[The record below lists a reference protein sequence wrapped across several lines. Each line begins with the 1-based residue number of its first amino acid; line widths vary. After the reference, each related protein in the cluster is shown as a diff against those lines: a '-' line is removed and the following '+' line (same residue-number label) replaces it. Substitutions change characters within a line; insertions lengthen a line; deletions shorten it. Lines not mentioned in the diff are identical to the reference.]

1 MFLDLLVGKAMNM
14 ACKKIC
20 TPEPKLSAKHTFKIE
35 DFQLKVK
42 AFLNSSIDV
51 SCEFEEYSS
60 FFFFFWPLNSVLHS
74 ETTFFH
80 HDCTEIN
87 LFDWTSSLCPSKI
100 QA

>member
-1 MFLDLLVGKAMNM
+1 MFLDLLVGKAMNI

-60 FFFFFWPLNSVLHS
+60 FFFFFGLWIQYYTVRPLSS
-74 ETTFFH
+74 ITTA
-80 HDCTEIN
+80 
-87 LFDWTSSLCPSKI
+87 LR
-100 QA
+100 